1 MTDPVAAGPPS
12 VTPPVLGHP
21 SDAPSVGAMG
31 ATGRLAGRVALIT
44 GSTGI
49 AEASALRF
57 AGEGA
62 RVFIV
67 SRTDANVA
75 ALVDAVRAAGG
86 DADGAV
92 ADLEDE
98 TATDA
103 AVAAAVTRH
112 GRIDALFNV
121 AGGSGRRF
129 GDNVVDA
136 MTLEGWDRTMALN
149 ARTHITASRA
159 VLRRMLAQEPD
170 GGGQRGAILNMA
182 SILAFLPQPELFPT
196 HAYAASKGAIVTLTT
211 AMAAAYIRQGIRVNA
226 VAPSLTTSRMSVR
239 AAADAA
245 TQGFA
250 VRRQPLAGGFLP
262 ADEVARA
269 ALFLLSP
276 DARMITGQVLVVDGG
291 WSVTG
296 A

>member
-1 MTDPVAAGPPS
+1 MTEPSLPTTPS
-12 VTPPVLGHP
+12 VAESSGLPKSAVASPGL
-21 SDAPSVGAMG
+21 
-31 ATGRLAGRVALIT
+31 GRLAGRVALIT

-57 AGEGA
+57 AAEGA
-62 RVFIV
+62 RVFVV

-75 ALVDAVRAAGG
+75 ALVDAVRAGGG
-86 DADGAV
+86 DADGAG

-103 AVAAAVTRH
+103 AVAAAVARY
-112 GRIDALFNV
+112 GRVDALFNV

-136 MTLEGWDRTMALN
+136 MTLEGWERTMALN

-159 VLRRMLAQEPD
+159 VLRQMLAQEPD
-170 GGGQRGAILNMA
+170 ADGQRGAILNMA

-211 AMAAAYIRQGIRVNA
+211 AMAAAYIRRGIRVNA

-239 AAADAA
+239 AAADEV
-245 TQGFA
+245 TQAFA

>member
-1 MTDPVAAGPPS
+1 MTDPAA
-12 VTPPVLGHP
+12 T
-21 SDAPSVGAMG
+21 

-57 AGEGA
+57 AAEGA
-62 RVFIV
+62 RVFVV

-98 TATDA
+98 RATDA
-103 AVAAAVTRH
+103 AVAAAVARYR
-112 GRIDALFNV
+112 RIDALFNV

-136 MTLEGWDRTMALN
+136 MTLEGWERTMALN

-159 VLRRMLAQEPD
+159 VLRLMLAQEPD
-170 GGGQRGAILNMA
+170 ADGQRGAILNMA

-239 AAADAA
+239 AAADEA
-245 TQGFA
+245 TQAFA
-250 VRRQPLAGGFLP
+250 ARRQPLTGGFLP

-276 DARMITGQVLVVDGG
+276 DARAITGQVLVVDGG

>member
-1 MTDPVAAGPPS
+1 MTDPAAVPP
-12 VTPPVLGHP
+12 
-21 SDAPSVGAMG
+21 
-31 ATGRLAGRVALIT
+31 TGRRAGDRAGRLDGRVALIT

-57 AGEGA
+57 AAEGA
-62 RVFIV
+62 RLFIV

-92 ADLEDE
+92 ADLQDE

-103 AVAAAVTRH
+103 AVAAAVARH

-129 GDNVVDA
+129 GDDVVDA
-136 MTLEGWDRTMALN
+136 MSLEGWDRTMALN

-159 VLRRMLAQEPD
+159 VLRRMLAQDPD
-170 GGGQRGAILNMA
+170 AGGQRGAIVNMA

-245 TQGFA
+245 TQAFA

>member
-1 MTDPVAAGPPS
+1 MTDPAAVPS
-12 VTPPVLGHP
+12 PTGHR
-21 SDAPSVGAMG
+21 A
-31 ATGRLAGRVALIT
+31 GRLDGRVVLIT

-57 AGEGA
+57 AAEGA
-62 RVFIV
+62 RLFIV

-75 ALVDAVRAAGG
+75 ALADAVRAAGG

-92 ADLEDE
+92 ADLQDE

-103 AVAAAVTRH
+103 AVASAVDRH

-136 MTLEGWDRTMALN
+136 MSLEGWDRTMALN

-159 VLRRMLAQEPD
+159 VLRQMLAQEPD
-170 GGGQRGAILNMA
+170 ADGQRGAIVNMA

-245 TQGFA
+245 TQAFA

-262 ADEVARA
+262 ADAVARA